1 MNIITDIFL
10 LFVYLMT
17 LFYFRFPNITNTN
30 YLFHKLIIF
39 ISVFVFKFV
48 IELGKKIKEDKKVDP
63 VEILKDSSNF
73 SLYNI
78 LGYSLYIDMM
88 YMNIPYENLA
98 ININSDNQ
106 RFLIAS
112 AIMTITVSVVGSI
125 GSVFSK

>member
-1 MNIITDIFL
+1 MITDILF
-10 LFVYLMT
+10 LFVYLTT
-17 LFYFRFPNITNTN
+17 LFYFRFPDITNNN

-63 VEILKDSSNF
+63 VEILKTSSNF

-98 ININSDNQ
+98 ININSDDQ
-106 RFLIAS
+106 RFFIAS
-112 AIMTITVSVVGSI
+112 TIMTVFVSCVGVISNL
-125 GSVFSK
+125 FSK